1 VVRSNYPPF
10 DLQVLY
16 EDNHV
21 IAVFKPAGLLTQ
33 GDRDSSTSL
42 LEVTKQFLKKRDA
55 KPGNVFLGLIH
66 RLDRDVAG
74 LVLFAKTSKG
84 ASRLSEQFR
93 SREVR
98 KIYRARVEGEA
109 PLARRLEH
117 YLSPEAVP
125 RVLVSE
131 TPKGD
136 FKASALTL
144 RRLDADGKTSLVE
157 IELETGRKHQ
167 IRAQLSEIG
176 HPILGDK
183 KYGARTAWS
192 AGIALVAFR
201 LEFNQPV
208 TGAPIVL
215 ELTPALNPLGKS

>member
-33 GDRDSSTSL
+33 GDRESSTSL
-42 LEVTKQFLKKRDA
+42 LEETKRFLKKRDA

-109 PLARRLEH
+109 PLAKRLEH
-117 YLSPEAVP
+117 FLSPEAVP
-125 RVLVSE
+125 RVQVSE
-131 TPKGD
+131 VPRGD
-136 FKASALTL
+136 FKKSALTL
-144 RRLDADGKTSLVE
+144 RRLDTDGKASLVE

-167 IRAQLSEIG
+167 IRAQLAFIG
-176 HPILGDK
+176 LPIFGDG
-183 KYGARTAWS
+183 KYGATSSWS
-192 AGIALVAFR
+192 PGIALVAYR
-201 LEFNQPV
+201 LEFKQPV
-208 TGAPIVL
+208 TGVPVVL
-215 ELTPALNPLGKS
+215 ELTPSLNPLEKR